1 MKRSRKAL
9 LACSLACILLAQGPS
24 PLQAASS
31 TDANKVFNKTEVA
44 KLVKKAKAQKITAD
58 KVGVSETATKFVA
71 TKKAAVS
78 GTQTYAA
85 SSSYST
91 GSGSGSGT
99 TVSGTYPTRKGTILV
114 TKDAYKNL
122 IPTGHAGIVL
132 NQYTVIES
140 LEEGVQYAPSDW
152 RTRYKTCYGVT
163 VNSTTA
169 AQDAQVVDYIINQKW
184 VGKPYNFNYFNV
196 KTRSKFYCSQLVWA
210 GFKDCLGIDL
220 NTSTFGAAV
229 HPMEL
234 VSTDKTRTL
243 FSQE

>member
-1 MKRSRKAL
+1 MKKSRKAF
-9 LACSLACILLAQGPS
+9 LACSLACILLAQGTS
-24 PLQAASS
+24 PLQAAST
-31 TDANKVFNKTEVA
+31 TDASKIFNKTEVT
-44 KLVKKAKAQKITAD
+44 KLVKKAQAKKITVD
-58 KVGVSETATKFVA
+58 KVSVSTVAKKVASATNYS
-71 TKKAAVS
+71 AV
-78 GTQTYAA
+78 
-85 SSSYST
+85 SSYST

-140 LEEGVQYAPSDW
+140 LADGVQYAPSDW

-163 VNSTTA
+163 VTSTTA
-169 AQDAQVVDYIINQKW
+169 AQDAQVVDYIVNQKW
-184 VGKPYNFNYFNV
+184 VGKPYNYNYFNV
-196 KTRSKFYCSQLVWA
+196 NTRSKFYCSQVVWA